1 MAARW
6 AQLQIMDS
14 NNRVGPSYSRHSYHH
29 ISNYM
34 LKPSNRRSGVGI
46 RLLFGH
52 FAGVDGLDCFRL
64 RIGASRST
72 VYRAKP
78 YDIFG
83 KGPPGDEAY
92 RKAWEKEVDEE
103 TCCWTGSDSEDEKLR
118 SKALKDYYDLTDS
131 EDENGS
137 EGKKKDNI
145 FPEAKEE
152 NGDDINAD
160 VSDELRSVWSES
172 DEEKTLWSGSE
183 DDDDNDIPVTARP
196 HVKSDRYLDHIF
208 EFEEAPKLRTLS
220 ELIKGEAK
228 KEKLSPG
235 AQARKLAMENALK
248 KLKKGPDGR
257 YTNVVEVMT
266 DIDVLIG
273 SFEQIISGPEYA
285 DLRAGGPKKLN
296 MQFFKDL
303 QERVRNGTYEFTPE
317 LKLKPKSRFVSKK
330 KYLRAMA
337 RERKRR

>member
-6 AQLQIMDS
+6 AQLQTMDN

-34 LKPSNRRSGVGI
+34 LKPSTHRSGVGI
-46 RLLFGH
+46 GSLFGH
-52 FAGVDGLDCFRL
+52 FAGVELLDCFRL
-64 RIGASRST
+64 RLGASRSS

-118 SKALKDYYDLTDS
+118 SKALKNYYDLTDS
-131 EDENGS
+131 EDENGG
-137 EGKKKDNI
+137 EGKKKDDI

-152 NGDDINAD
+152 NGEDID
-160 VSDELRSVWSES
+160 GDKSDELRSVWSGS

-183 DDDDNDIPVTARP
+183 DDDDDDIPVTARP
-196 HVKSDRYLDHIF
+196 HVKSDRYLDQIF
-208 EFEEAPKLRTLS
+208 EFEEAPRLRTLS
-220 ELIKGEAK
+220 ELTKGGAK

-235 AQARKLAMENALK
+235 TQARKLAMENALK

-296 MQFFKDL
+296 MQYFKDI
-303 QERVRNGTYEFTPE
+303 QERMRNGTYEFTPE